1 MFKKKVLAAALGIV
15 LACGT
20 MAVAAPI
27 TDTVESTTPYFVPDA
42 FSTYSAPYYRWYNED
57 WGWSH
62 NAIAAPF
69 ATATLNISA
78 WDVDAAASSP
88 EVDLIYAYDNGTPVL
103 LGSLAGLDNAWGYST
118 FVLGAN
124 FFDDIVTGL
133 QIWMDIDSTHQ
144 TNYWAVS
151 LSKSVLSLDGG
162 TLPPPNPHPTPEP
175 STFLLVGAGL
185 AGAAAFRKR
194 FKR

>member
-1 MFKKKVLAAALGIV
+1 MFKKKVLAAAIGIV

-20 MAVAAPI
+20 MAGAAPI
-27 TDTVESTTPYFVPDA
+27 TDTVESPTPYFVPDA
-42 FSTYSAPYYRWYNED
+42 FSTYDPPYYRWFNED

-78 WDVDAAASSP
+78 WDVDAAMG

-103 LGSLAGLDNAWGYST
+103 LGSLAGLDGAWGYST
-118 FVLGAN
+118 FILGAN

-144 TNYWAVS
+144 SQFWAVS

-162 TLPPPNPHPTPEP
+162 ALPPPNPHPTPEP

-185 AGAAAFRKR
+185 AGAAALRKR